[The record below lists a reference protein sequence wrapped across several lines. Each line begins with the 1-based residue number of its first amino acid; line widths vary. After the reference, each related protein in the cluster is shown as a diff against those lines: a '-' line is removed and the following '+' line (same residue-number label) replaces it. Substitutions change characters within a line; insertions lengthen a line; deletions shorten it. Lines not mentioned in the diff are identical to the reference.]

1 MKVKDIIS
9 EAANPAQ
16 QAAIAISMKKAGKK
30 PKKEVDEVKQR
41 LDPKCWTGK
50 HKEGTKIKGGIR
62 VNNCVPNESVVKE
75 FAPDESPERNDDGRP
90 QFMEWSDFIAAV
102 ANLTKSSFDVK
113 QGFKNK
119 KLEKKQA
126 VAKFIPHDP
135 YEHGPVM
142 LYAYKDSRPPHR
154 IGIRAHIQVGTYGKH
169 GEQLLTSYKI
179 PTNNMREVTM
189 TPANAT
195 MVAHFIMKN
204 TTGALHEAAG
214 VGYIPAEES
223 VEEDLTLDEQFDIIE
238 EMVEELA
245 LHYGVDSEEIWEH
258 FETVDD
264 NDLFEAAAWQK
275 SSGKNK
281 NGGLNQ
287 KGVNSYRREHPGSKL
302 QTAVTTKP
310 SKLKKGSKAA
320 KRRKSFCARM
330 RGMKKHRTGA
340 KTAHDPNSRI
350 NKSLRKWNC

>member
-16 QAAIAISMKKAGKK
+16 QAAIAISKKKAGKK
-30 PKKEVDEVKQR
+30 PKDDMDEAKQR

-142 LYAYKDSRPPHR
+142 LYAYRDSRPPHR
-154 IGIRAHIQVGTYGKH
+154 IGIKANMQVGTYIKH
-169 GEQLLTSYKI
+169 NDQTLTQYKI
-179 PTNNMREVTM
+179 PTNNLRSVNM
-189 TPANAT
+189 TPENAT
-195 MVAHFIMKN
+195 MIAHAIMKN
-204 TTGALHEAAG
+204 TTGALH
-214 VGYIPAEES
+214 
-223 VEEDLTLDEQFDIIE
+223 DETF
-238 EMVEELA
+238 
-245 LHYGVDSEEIWEH
+245 
-258 FETVDD
+258 
-264 NDLFEAAAWQK
+264 
-275 SSGKNK
+275 
-281 NGGLNQ
+281 
-287 KGVNSYRREHPGSKL
+287 
-302 QTAVTTKP
+302 
-310 SKLKKGSKAA
+310 
-320 KRRKSFCARM
+320 
-330 RGMKKHRTGA
+330 
-340 KTAHDPNSRI
+340 
-350 NKSLRKWNC
+350 